1 MSKDFDI
8 INTKNIGG
16 VSIDMRVPVKV
27 INNSILDLPSYSTE
41 HSDAVDLKAAFDC
54 FEFDDEGIDP
64 EIEGNG
70 MYLITKKYVKE
81 GVLIVSGQNIEISLY
96 PGGRIL
102 IPTGLKVAIPIG
114 WRLHIYGR
122 SGIGLNYGMTISNGV
137 GKIDSD
143 YRGNVSVVLTNH
155 GEKNFIIKFGDRIAQ
170 MSIEQSFKLSWNE
183 VDKLDTTDRGEGG
196 FGHTGNK

>member
-1 MSKDFDI
+1 MGIDEKS
-8 INTKNIGG
+8 INMNIT
-16 VSIDMRVPVKV
+16 VKV

-54 FEFDDEGIDP
+54 FDFDDEGIDP
-64 EIEGNG
+64 EIQGNG

-81 GVLIVSGQNIEISLY
+81 GVLIVSGQNIEIALW

-102 IPTGLKVAIPIG
+102 IPSGIKVELPIG
-114 WRLHIYGR
+114 WRFHVYAR
-122 SGIGLNYGMTISNGV
+122 SGIGLNNGITIANGV

-143 YRGNVSVVLTNH
+143 YRGPIGVVLTNH

-170 MSIEQSFKLSWNE
+170 ISIEQSFKLSWNE
-183 VDKLDTTDRGEGG
+183 VDKLGDTNRGDGG